1 MNRFFISTIT
11 ILAILSGAVPTEAQ
25 TPSAVVNPTIPAS
38 VTFASSKIS
47 LDRADMY
54 ERYDRELTSMAYTH
68 GNTLL
73 TIKRAN
79 RYFPIIA
86 PVLQKYGVP
95 ADLIY
100 IACIESH
107 LNTRAYSPAKAAGL
121 WQFIPSAAKQY
132 GLEVNE
138 YVDERYHPV
147 KATEAACKFL
157 RSMKNRFGNWESA
170 AAGYNAGSARI
181 ARDLEAQG
189 VSTAHD
195 LYLPDETSRYIFRL
209 LAMKDIM
216 ENPAKYGF
224 YLSADQLYYPIEC
237 SSVKVSGAVE
247 DWAAWAKSHG
257 TNYMTLRD
265 LNPWIRAKSLPNK
278 TGKTY
283 EVLVP
288 KKGATLRSNQTK
300 KVYNPKWTAKQ

>member
-1 MNRFFISTIT
+1 MNRLIKSTI
-11 ILAILSGAVPTEAQ
+11 IAIAATAFTAAAQ
-25 TPSAVVNPTIPAS
+25 TPSAVLNPTVPSA
-38 VTFASSKIS
+38 VTFAGSKIN

-54 ERYDRELTSMAYTH
+54 ERYDRELTALAFTH

-79 RYFPIIA
+79 KYFPLIA
-86 PVLQKYGVP
+86 PVLQRYGVP

-100 IACIESH
+100 IACIESY
-107 LNTRAYSPAKAAGL
+107 LNPRAYSPAKAAGL
-121 WQFIPSAAKQY
+121 WQFIPAAAKQY

-157 RSMKNRFGNWESA
+157 KSMKNRFGNWESA

-189 VSTAHD
+189 VTTAHD

-209 LAMKDIM
+209 LAMKEIM

-224 YLSADQLYYPIEC
+224 TLTPDQLYYPVEC
-237 SSVKVSGAVE
+237 SSIKVTGPVE
-247 DWAAWAKSHG
+247 DWAKWAKSHG

-278 TGKTY
+278 SGKTY
-283 EVLVP
+283 NVLVP
-288 KKGATLRSNQTK
+288 KKGAVMRSNQPK
-300 KVYNPKWTAKQ
+300 KVYNPKWTAKN

>member
-1 MNRFFISTIT
+1 
-11 ILAILSGAVPTEAQ
+11 
-25 TPSAVVNPTIPAS
+25 
-38 VTFASSKIS
+38 
-47 LDRADMY
+47 MY

-107 LNTRAYSPAKAAGL
+107 LNSRAYSRAKAAGL
-121 WQFIPSAAKQY
+121 WQFIPAAAKQY

-157 RSMKNRFGNWESA
+157 RSMKNRFGYWESA

-209 LAMKDIM
+209 LAMKEIM
-216 ENPAKYGF
+216 ENPA
-224 YLSADQLYYPIEC
+224 I
-237 SSVKVSGAVE
+237 
-247 DWAAWAKSHG
+247 
-257 TNYMTLRD
+257 
-265 LNPWIRAKSLPNK
+265 LPHRM
-278 TGKTY
+278 
-283 EVLVP
+283 LFC
-288 KKGATLRSNQTK
+288 
-300 KVYNPKWTAKQ
+300 